1 LSQTGTRAT
10 GDGGRVA
17 DGTPCDRCG
26 SDYSRAEGFNEEYC
40 SKECKDRAKGERLL
54 RNLQYDHRLCA
65 SCFRWLKEVDKARP
79 RDPECVIGFQ
89 YLTENAEHGVK
100 IDTDI
105 PRVYRSCTMCT
116 CGSQHQDDYLRDQ
129 DLRETLKRLVGVVAE
144 TRREGQHE
152 YDIDA
157 RVLTETV
164 IETEDWELALGRALE

>member
-1 LSQTGTRAT
+1 MSVTPTTTESDDCAYC
-10 GDGGRVA
+10 GDETPLAELV
-17 DGTPCDRCG
+17 DG
-26 SDYSRAEGFNEEYC
+26 SYC
-40 SKECKDRAKGERLL
+40 SDDCADRHRGERLF
-54 RNLQYDHRLCA
+54 RSLQYDHRLCFA
-65 SCFRWLKEVDKARP
+65 CFRWLKEVDKARP

-152 YDIDA
+152 YNINA